1 MIKLQKTFSTIGKQ
15 LGVSQIL
22 FKLKHLSIMTKK
34 TLNYTFYKQYKFL
47 VVILYSLFWFS
58 TVSSFLYAN

>member
-34 TLNYTFYKQYKFL
+34 N
-47 VVILYSLFWFS
+47 S
-58 TVSSFLYAN
+58 